1 MSTRK
6 RNTGKTKRSGDLLSI
21 LLVIVLLAVIAA
33 ITAYYLTKKPAHSK
47 KSQTEQLQ
55 TKKANENRKTQSPA
69 TGNSKATTV
78 LEGTWVSQN
87 DGALLEFH
95 NNTFS
100 LDLPS
105 VDSHSYKKGIFSIN
119 GNLITLS
126 YSNTNNACGTQKGIY
141 TFKLSDG
148 SLHLK
153 AKKDDCKFRKQ
164 KLVATWDRFDTK

>member
-6 RNTGKTKRSGDLLSI
+6 RNPGKSKNSGDLLTI

-55 TKKANENRKTQSPA
+55 NKKANENKETQPPA
-69 TGNSKATTV
+69 TGNSETTTL

-95 NNTFS
+95 RHTFS

-105 VDSHSYKKGIFSIN
+105 VDSHSYKKGIFSID
-119 GNLITLS
+119 GNQITFS
-126 YSNTNNACGTQKGIY
+126 YSNINNVCGSQKGIY
-141 TFKLSDG
+141 TFKLSNG

>member
-1 MSTRK
+1 MNKRK

-21 LLVIVLLAVIAA
+21 LLVIILLAVIAA
-33 ITAYYLTKKPAHSK
+33 ITAYYLTKKPVQSK
-47 KSQTEQLQ
+47 QSQTEQLHN
-55 TKKANENRKTQSPA
+55 KKANENRKTQSPA
-69 TGNSKATTV
+69 TGYPKATTV

-95 NNTFS
+95 NHTFS

-105 VDSHSYKKGIFSIN
+105 VDSHSYKKGTFSIE
-119 GNLITLS
+119 GNMITVS
-126 YSNTNNACGTQKGIY
+126 YSNTNNACGRQKGIY
-141 TFKLSDG
+141 TFRLIGG

-153 AKKDDCKFRKQ
+153 AKKDACKFRKQ